1 VGYEKLTYQ
10 IIQEQDGYELRLYDP
25 YVLMKVRGES
35 NQGFGVLFNYISGNN
50 SKRQKI
56 QMTVPVVTDVSS
68 SEYIAFTMPKSVQE
82 NYPEPMQSNVEI
94 VKIPEKLY
102 LAKHYKGSPRQA
114 MKVYESL
121 LNYAEEKHI
130 QLKGEPILLRYQ
142 GPFMPNLF
150 KDNEVLVE
158 IQK

>member
-1 VGYEKLTYQ
+1 MGYEKLVYQ
-10 IIQEQDGYELRLYDP
+10 VIQEQDGYEFRLYDP

-68 SEYIAFTMPKSVQE
+68 SEYIAFTMPKSVQD

-114 MKVYESL
+114 KKVYESL

-150 KDNEVLVE
+150 KDNDVLVE